1 MRFEG
6 KTAIVTGGAKG
17 LGRSFATALAT
28 EACRVLIADV
38 DQVALEKTAE
48 EIHQMGGG
56 KCIFKRTDVTIK
68 EEVIKMVERALKEFD
83 SIYI

>member
-38 DQVALEKTAE
+38 DQVALVKNSRGNSSN
-48 EIHQMGGG
+48 GG
-56 KCIFKRTDVTIK
+56 R
-68 EEVIKMVERALKEFD
+68 
-83 SIYI
+83 